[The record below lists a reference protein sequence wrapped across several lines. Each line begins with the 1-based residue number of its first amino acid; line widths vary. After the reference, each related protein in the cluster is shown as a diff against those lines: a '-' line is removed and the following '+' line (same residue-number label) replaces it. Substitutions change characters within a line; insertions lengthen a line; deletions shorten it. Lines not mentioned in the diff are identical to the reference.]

1 MSEQARHT
9 PGPWQS
15 RWQEATDD
23 FAHPIIAIETCE
35 GAGDVAGI
43 HYASRDGEDEANARL
58 IAAAPDLLTAL
69 QAVMAA
75 WLTEAGHGDGILEEH
90 GPALDAARTA
100 VAKATGTSPTGG
112 TAP

>member
-1 MSEQARHT
+1 VSERAKHT

-23 FAHPIIAIETCE
+23 SAHPIIAIETCE

-75 WLTEAGHGDGILEEH
+75 WLTEAGYGDGILEEH
-90 GPALDAARTA
+90 GPAIDAAHA
-100 VAKATGTSPTGG
+100 AIAAATGG